1 MLNEAMATSP
11 YGVEKNQ
18 EKIARDLTRHDAA
31 RRRTTGGE
39 MTSSSRQG
47 KKYFLIDRKFNL
59 SMKMRNAGHLKR
71 PFFGHYF

>member
-18 EKIARDLTRHDAA
+18 EKIARDLSRHDAA

-39 MTSSSRQG
+39 MTSSSRKG
-47 KKYFLIDRKFNL
+47 VKSRFHDTNINFSRE
-59 SMKMRNAGHLKR
+59 MRNAGI
-71 PFFGHYF
+71 